1 MRHRRAGHMK
11 DEIGSAMAQV
21 SSFDEAKALI
31 DDWIDYYNNDR
42 GQLLLAKL
50 SSNEFY
56 EYYNTGISAMISYAG
71 SDGSSP

>member
-1 MRHRRAGHMK
+1 MK

-56 EYYNTGISAMISYAG
+56 EYYNTGI
-71 SDGSSP
+71 PR